1 MEYNSATKKKEIM
14 PFAATQTDLEMITL
28 SEFSQTVKVKTS
40 YDITYTWNLKNRIQ
54 MNLLSEQ
61 QQIHR
66 L

>member
-61 QQIHR
+61 KQIHR